1 MSSSLLP
8 EAVPFTSFSAH
19 RPTPETPTPLFPNP
33 RNPFRTPLIPQPTPV
48 AHPSPLAPHIV
59 PPVFGDPE
67 NPLRETMPGDQSATL
82 AQAIAMLAGTLS
94 QSYPY
99 ATHKPA
105 CTKVREPDPFDGSDP
120 EKLRPFLVQCQ
131 LNFNDCGAA
140 FLTDGAK
147 VNYALSFL
155 KGIAL
160 SWFEP
165 YLLDMEHAVMPPD
178 FLSDYLFF
186 CKELQENFGPLDP
199 KGNAES
205 LLEDLR
211 MKENQRI
218 AKYLVNFNR
227 LAVQT
232 GWGSQSLR
240 HVFYRGLPDRIKD
253 TMSERGK
260 PATLLEM
267 KQMAQTIDARYWER
281 KAEKSRETP
290 RTSGATPV
298 SNLSSGKSSGSKP
311 SEKSTPKANT
321 STTSTS
327 TSATPSS
334 PSKLRPAYASPY
346 YYYS

>member
-1 MSSSLLP
+1 
-8 EAVPFTSFSAH
+8 
-19 RPTPETPTPLFPNP
+19 
-33 RNPFRTPLIPQPTPV
+33 
-48 AHPSPLAPHIV
+48 
-59 PPVFGDPE
+59 
-67 NPLRETMPGDQSATL
+67 
-82 AQAIAMLAGTLS
+82 MLAATLS
-94 QSYPY
+94 QPQPSQ
-99 ATHKPA
+99 TKPA

-131 LNFNDCGAA
+131 LNFNDHPTA

-165 YLLDMEHAVMPPD
+165 YLLDMEHAVTPPD

-186 CKELQENFGPLDP
+186 CRELQENFGPLDP

-240 HVFYRGLPDRIKD
+240 HVFYRGLLDRIKD

-260 PATLLEM
+260 PATILEM

-281 KAEKSRETP
+281 KAEKARETP
-290 RTSGATPV
+290 RNSGTTSSDKP
-298 SNLSSGKSSGSKP
+298 SGSK
-311 SEKSTPKANT
+311 SAEKSTTPKPASKPALT
-321 STTSTS
+321 PSTTASS
-327 TSATPSS
+327 SA
-334 PSKLRPAYASPY
+334 PSKPRPAYADKLGKDGKLTSEERTRRIKNSLCLFCGGAGHKASKCKKSGSSAAKARAASSTPVTAPATEG
-346 YYYS
+346 SEK